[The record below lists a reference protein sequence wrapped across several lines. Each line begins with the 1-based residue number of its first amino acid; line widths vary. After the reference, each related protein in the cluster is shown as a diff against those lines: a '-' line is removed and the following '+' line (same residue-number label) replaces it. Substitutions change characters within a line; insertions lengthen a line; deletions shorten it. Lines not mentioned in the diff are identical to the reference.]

1 MGTEI
6 EAVARIAPADPRGPR
21 SPDRSSASRPSGPLV
36 PESPVPAPRLS
47 GDVGLVFEVGWDIK
61 DLIIK
66 IVDRQSDRVLRQIPP
81 EEMQKIRAAM
91 RELVGLLL
99 DRRG

>member
-6 EAVARIAPADPRGPR
+6 EAIGRIVPVDPGVARTPDWNPGARLPEAPRPDAPA
-21 SPDRSSASRPSGPLV
+21 A
-36 PESPVPAPRLS
+36 APRPS
-47 GDVGLVFEVGWDIK
+47 GDVGLVFEVSRDGK

-66 IVDRQSDRVLRQIPP
+66 IVDRESDRVLRQIPP

-99 DRRG
+99 DRKG

>member
-6 EAVARIAPADPRGPR
+6 EAIGRIAPVDPGGPR
-21 SPDRSSASRPSGPLV
+21 TPEWNPGGRLPEAPLPDPPAT
-36 PESPVPAPRLS
+36 APRPS
-47 GDVGLVFEVGWDIK
+47 GDVGLVFEVSRDGK